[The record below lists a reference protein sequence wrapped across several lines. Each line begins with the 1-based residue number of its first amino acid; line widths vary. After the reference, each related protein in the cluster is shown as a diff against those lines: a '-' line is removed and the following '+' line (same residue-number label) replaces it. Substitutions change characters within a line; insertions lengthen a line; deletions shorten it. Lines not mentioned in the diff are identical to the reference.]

1 MRMTRLVLPERTMA
15 LLTRHDSALI
25 VIDLQERLLAEIP
38 RAEAI
43 VASTVRLIRVAD
55 ALGVP
60 ILWTEQYPKGLG
72 ATRPEVK
79 EALGERAPIE
89 KLSFGCMGDGG
100 FSSALM
106 QRGVKQMVLVGAE
119 SHVCV
124 LQTALGA
131 TSRNLGVFVVAD
143 AVASREEAH
152 HEAALSRMAWNGVD
166 IVTSEMVIFEW
177 LGKAGTPEF
186 KAVLPII
193 KGASGQ
199 R

>member
-1 MRMTRLVLPERTMA
+1 MA

-38 RAEAI
+38 RADTIAAHSI
-43 VASTVRLIRVAD
+43 RLIRVAD
-55 ALGVP
+55 VLGIP

-72 ATRPEVK
+72 ATRSDVK
-79 EALGERAPIE
+79 AALGMRTPIE
-89 KLSFGCMGDGG
+89 KLSFGCMGDPG

-106 QRGVKQMVLVGAE
+106 QLDVRHIVLVGAE

-131 TSRNLGVFVVAD
+131 LGQSLSVSVVGE
-143 AVASREEAH
+143 AVASRDDRQ
-152 HEAALSRMAWNGVD
+152 HEAALLRMAKNGAD
-166 IVTSEMVIFEW
+166 IVTCEMVIFEW
-177 LGKAGTPEF
+177 LGRAGTSEF

-193 KGASGQ
+193 KEFSGKS
-199 R
+199 